1 MSGAFVEVVMS
12 SPASS
17 PRKTNEASAAN
28 SAAITFGGW
37 LPRDLESPTT
47 SAGLAD
53 ALFEGNPD
61 IVLVVDAEG
70 RIAGANSRA
79 LKEYGYERR
88 QLEGEPLEM
97 LLPISARDRH
107 TGHMQRYMKNPT
119 VRAMGSCMNLQS
131 RDALGNEFPVDVMLW
146 PLDTGYSSYVIAVC
160 HRLDAA
166 LARVHTQIHA
176 LIDNHRDHAVNLLD
190 AEGLITTWNAGSER
204 IYNLTASEVLGK
216 NFAILFTPVQIA
228 AGEPETHLEEA
239 RQNGESSRT
248 TGWRNGE
255 EDAFIW
261 AETHVSCTR
270 DSAGQVIGFT
280 LMLRDLTTYRRGEE
294 KLLEANRALAES
306 EQRFRLMIKSVTDY
320 AIYMLDPQGNIITWN
335 EGAERNKGYTQEEA
349 LGRNFSMFFTPEAL
363 EAGLP
368 AQELAS
374 AAEHGRYE
382 TENWRLRKGGERF
395 WAMVTLTAIHG
406 PDGELQG
413 FAKVT
418 RDMTMTKL
426 VEDSQA
432 QLAAEMEKRVA
443 ERTSQ
448 LASTVEELKTK
459 NEEIEALVAMVTHDL
474 SEKEVL
480 LREVYHRVKNNL
492 QVVQSLLKM
501 GARTLPSLD
510 ARQAIETA
518 VQRVHVMAMVHEHL
532 YQTPDLAGLTLSSYL
547 RDVVEGAIASNS
559 EQPERIQL
567 HFETDEIP
575 IPLDYAI
582 PLGLLANELVSNCL
596 KHGLAHGRAG
606 KISITA
612 RNIPGAMRLAVHDN
626 GVGLPEGFDASKTTS
641 MGLKLA
647 SSLAHQLGGKLS
659 FSSASGCRIEAD
671 LTRLSLPRERA
682 QPEPSSM
689 AIPVRALA
697 LQQKKKGDSSKSLTR
712 EFCDPSSYLT

>member
-1 MSGAFVEVVMS
+1 MPSRAN
-12 SPASS
+12 A
-17 PRKTNEASAAN
+17 PRKVSQTRASN
-28 SAAITFGGW
+28 SADITKAAGW
-37 LPRDLESPTT
+37 LPMDLESPET

-61 IVLVVDAEG
+61 MVLVVDAQG
-70 RIAGANSRA
+70 RIAGANARA
-79 LKEYGYERR
+79 LKEYGYDRM
-88 QLEGEPLEM
+88 QMEGKPLDM
-97 LLPISARDRH
+97 LLPMGVRARH
-107 TGHMQRYMKNPT
+107 AGHMTGYMKQPT
-119 VRAMGSCMNLQS
+119 VRAMGSCMNLQT

-146 PLDTGYSSYVIAVC
+146 PLNTGSSKYVIAVC

-166 LARVHTQIHA
+166 LARVHTQVHA

-190 AEGLITTWNAGSER
+190 PDGNIVTWNAGAER
-204 IYNLTASEVLGK
+204 IYNLTASEVLGRHY
-216 NFAILFTPVQIA
+216 ALLFSGEEIA
-228 AGEPETHLEEA
+228 AGEPEKHLTQA
-239 RQNGESSRT
+239 RECGESSRT
-248 TGWRNGE
+248 SGWRSG
-255 EDAFIW
+255 AHGAALW
-261 AETHVSCTR
+261 AETHVNCTR
-270 DSAGQVIGFT
+270 DSSGQVIGFT
-280 LMLRDLTTYRRGEE
+280 LMLRDLTSYRRGEE

-306 EQRFRLMIKSVTDY
+306 EQRFRLMITSVTDY
-320 AIYMLDPQGNIITWN
+320 AIYMLDPQGLIVTWN
-335 EGAERNKGYTQEEA
+335 EGAERTKGYKREEVI
-349 LGRNFSMFFTPEAL
+349 GRDFSMFFTTEAL
-363 EAGLP
+363 EAGVP
-368 AQELAS
+368 ARELAA

-382 TENWRLRKGGERF
+382 TEGWRLRKGGERF
-395 WAMVTLTAIHG
+395 WAMVTLTAMHG
-406 PDGELQG
+406 PEGELQG

-418 RDMTMTKL
+418 RDMTLTKL
-426 VEDSQA
+426 VEESQA
-432 QLAAEMEKRVA
+432 KLAAELETRVA

-510 ARQAIETA
+510 AREAIETA

-567 HFETDEIP
+567 EFETDEIP
-575 IPLDYAI
+575 IPLDFAI

-612 RNIPGAMRLAVHDN
+612 RNFPGAMRLVVHDN
-626 GVGLPEGFDASKTTS
+626 GVGLPDDFDPTKTTS

-647 SSLAHQLGGKLS
+647 GSLAHQLGGKLS
-659 FSSASGCRIEAD
+659 FSSEGGCRVEAD
-671 LTRLSLPRERA
+671 LKRLCRSDDTTLTSTPSL
-682 QPEPSSM
+682 
-689 AIPVRALA
+689 AIPVRELA
-697 LQQKKKGDSSKSLTR
+697 LQQKKKMAGSKSLSR
-712 EFCDPSSYLT
+712 EFSDPSSYLS